1 MAWVDLAIVGII
13 ALSALVGFT
22 RGLLRE
28 VLSFAVWLGAVFI
41 AWTFHKTLAVE
52 LTPWISSPAVRLG
65 AAFLILVFAML
76 ILGAVLGHL
85 LSLVVDKTGLTGTDR
100 VLGVV
105 FGTARGAILVA
116 MLVFLAALTPL
127 PEDDW
132 WQGSAFIGR
141 FQVLAELILE
151 QVPPAAMDKLKKL

>member
-28 VLSFAVWLGAVFI
+28 VLSFVVWLGAVFV
-41 AWTFHKTLAVE
+41 AWTFHKELALE
-52 LTPWISSPAVRLG
+52 LTRWISSPSIRLG
-65 AAFLILVFAML
+65 AAFLILVFAVL
-76 ILGAVLGHL
+76 VLGAILGHL

-105 FGTARGAILVA
+105 FGAARGAVLVA
-116 MLVFLAALTPL
+116 MLVFLGALTPL

-141 FQVLAELILE
+141 FQVLAERILD
-151 QVPPAAMDKLKKL
+151 QIPPEAMDKLKNL

>member
-1 MAWVDLAIVGII
+1 MAWVDLAIIGII

-28 VLSFAVWLGAVFI
+28 VLSFVVWLGAVFI
-41 AWTFHKTLAVE
+41 AWTYHKDLAVE
-52 LTPWISSPAVRLG
+52 LTPWISNSSFRLG

-76 ILGAVLGHL
+76 VLGAILGHL

-116 MLVFLAALTPL
+116 MLVFLGALTPL
-127 PEDDW
+127 PEDVW

-141 FQVLAELILE
+141 FQVLAERILE
-151 QVPPAAMDKLKKL
+151 QIPPEAMDKLKKL

>member
-1 MAWVDLAIVGII
+1 MAWVDLAILGII

-28 VLSFAVWLGAVFI
+28 VLSFVVWLGAAFF
-41 AWTFHKTLAVE
+41 AWTFFRELAVE
-52 LTPWISSPAVRLG
+52 LTPWISAPSVRLG

-76 ILGAVLGHL
+76 ILGAILGHF
-85 LSLVVDKTGLTGTDR
+85 LSLLVDKTGLTGTDR

-116 MLVFLAALTPL
+116 MLVFLGALTPL

-141 FQVLAELILE
+141 FQVLAERILE
-151 QVPPAAMDKLKKL
+151 QFPPEVMDKLKKL

>member
-1 MAWVDLAIVGII
+1 MAWVDLAIIGII

-28 VLSFAVWLGAVFI
+28 VLSFVVWLGAVFI
-41 AWTFHKTLAVE
+41 SWTYFKDLAVE
-52 LTPWISSPAVRLG
+52 LTPWISSPSVRLG

-76 ILGAVLGHL
+76 VLGAILGHL

-116 MLVFLAALTPL
+116 MLVFLGALTPL

-132 WQGSAFIGR
+132 WQESAFIGR
-141 FQVLAELILE
+141 FQVLAERILE
-151 QVPPAAMDKLKKL
+151 QLPPEAMDKLKEF

>member
-1 MAWVDLAIVGII
+1 MAWVDLAIIGII

-28 VLSFAVWLGAVFI
+28 VLSFVVWLGAVFV
-41 AWTFHKTLAVE
+41 AWTFHKEVAVE
-52 LTPWISSPAVRLG
+52 LTGWISNPSVRLG

-76 ILGAVLGHL
+76 VLGAILGHL

-116 MLVFLAALTPL
+116 MLVFLGALTPF

-141 FQVLAELILE
+141 FQVLAERILE
-151 QVPPAAMDKLKKL
+151 QFPPEAMDKLKKL